1 MYKWRECSDM
11 RLEGN
16 VEGFKNKRSSGAE
29 PEHHA
34 LRRSKQRTPF
44 LLL

>member
-1 MYKWRECSDM
+1 MYKWRECLDV

-16 VEGFKNKRSSGAE
+16 IEGFKNKRSRE
-29 PEHHA
+29 LNTMA